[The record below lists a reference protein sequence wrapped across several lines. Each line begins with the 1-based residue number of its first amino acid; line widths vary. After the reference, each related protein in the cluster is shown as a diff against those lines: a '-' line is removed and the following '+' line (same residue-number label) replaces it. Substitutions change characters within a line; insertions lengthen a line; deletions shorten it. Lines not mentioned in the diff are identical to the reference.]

1 MNECLTALSGPRI
14 FRALMK
20 RALGVLFAVGLTA
33 ACSRGGSAPVAPVAA
48 PPADAPAVQAIVST
62 NPADRP
68 VEVAAPA
75 APAPQAPRA
84 ARTDTIR
91 ESAFL
96 DSLHAASADTTHPPI
111 VEVAPEVVRREAAAL
126 FGHPDG
132 APANPTWDIDVAS
145 YAQHERVQYWM
156 GYFTG
161 RSRWHFERYI
171 ERAGRYDSMIRTRL
185 GAAGLPQDMIY
196 LAMIESGF
204 AQSIRS
210 RAGAVGLWQ
219 FMPETGRRYGL
230 AVDNWVDERRD
241 PFLATDAAIRFLTEL
256 NHRFGS
262 WYLAAAAY
270 NSGPGKIQRGLARG
284 DYGALNGNDAYFA
297 MADGTFLRRE
307 TRDYVPKLIAA
318 ALLAKEPER
327 YGFTG
332 LEAWSPLMYD
342 SIQTGYA
349 VGLDVLARL
358 ASASREEMEELNP
371 QFIRG
376 VTPPDRSYWVKVPSG
391 TAETVSARL
400 ADLPASQRVT
410 VIVHI
415 VSRGETL
422 SHLALRY
429 GVTSSDIR
437 TANHLS
443 STRLARGQRLVIPTS
458 SSRLR
463 SQSGAAPRAS
473 RSPRATSGTRTSTR
487 SRTTTTA
494 SRRVHIVRAGES
506 PYSIATAFKVPV
518 ESLLGANGLSRRSVI
533 HPGQSLR
540 IPD

>member
-1 MNECLTALSGPRI
+1 MSRNP
-14 FRALMK
+14 
-20 RALGVLFAVGLTA
+20 A
-33 ACSRGGSAPVAPVAA
+33 AERSWQRERKSADATPAPVAT
-48 PPADAPAVQAIVST
+48 PAFVVH
-62 NPADRP
+62 
-68 VEVAAPA
+68 
-75 APAPQAPRA
+75 
-84 ARTDTIR
+84 TDTTR
-91 ESAFL
+91 ESPFL
-96 DSLHAASADTTHPPI
+96 DSLHAATADTTVRPT
-111 VEVAPEVVRREAAAL
+111 VQVAPEVVRREAAEL
-126 FGHPDG
+126 FGRSDG
-132 APANPTWDIDVAS
+132 VAANATWDIDVAS

-156 GYFTG
+156 SYFTG

-185 GAAGLPQDMIY
+185 GAAGMPRDMIY

-210 RAGAVGLWQ
+210 RAGAIGLWQ

-284 DYGALNGNDAYFA
+284 DYGALNGNDAFFA

-332 LEAWSPLMYD
+332 LDLWSPLVYD
-342 SIQTGYA
+342 SIETSYA

-358 ASASREEMEELNP
+358 AGSTRDVMEELNP
-371 QFIRG
+371 QFFRG
-376 VTPPDRSYWVKVPSG
+376 VTPPDRNYWVKVPIG

-400 ADLPASQRVT
+400 AALPANERVT

-415 VSRGETL
+415 VGRGETL
-422 SHLALRY
+422 SRLATRY
-429 GVTSSDIR
+429 GVSSAEIR
-437 TANHLS
+437 SANHLS

-463 SQSGAAPRAS
+463 AQAGAMPSAS
-473 RSPRATSGTRTSTR
+473 TRHVVRTSTSHGTTTTRTST
-487 SRTTTTA
+487 TTS
-494 SRRVHIVRAGES
+494 SRRVHIVRSGES
-506 PYSIATAFKVPV
+506 PASIAASYHVPV
-518 ESLLGANGLSRRSVI
+518 ESLLRANGLTSRSLI
-533 HPGQSLR
+533 HPGQSIR
-540 IPD
+540 IPS